1 MKKLILVNLKMYF
14 NSNEQIDSY
23 IDKLK
28 EEKENIIVF
37 PSYIY
42 LNKFVQNNFIC
53 GSQNISLHK
62 NGSYTGEISASSI
75 KDIGAKYTI
84 IGHSEIRK
92 YFKETGSIINQKI
105 KNALENNLKVVLC
118 IGENI
123 KQNIMD
129 QTLEVLNNQ
138 IKKAL
143 KDINDEIII
152 SYEPVWA
159 IGTGQTPTSEEIEK
173 VSRYIKSLFKYDVKV
188 LYGGSV
194 SEENIETLNQIKNID
209 GFLIGKAGTIPSSL
223 KKIIEVTQK

>member
-1 MKKLILVNLKMYF
+1 MKKLVLVNLKMYF
-14 NSNEQIDSY
+14 NSNKQIDSY
-23 IDKLK
+23 IDEVKD
-28 EEKENIIVF
+28 EKENIIVF

-62 NGSYTGEISASSI
+62 NGSHTGEISASSI

-143 KDINDEIII
+143 KDINDEVII

-173 VSRYIKSLFKYDVKV
+173 IARYIKSLFKYDVKV
-188 LYGGSV
+188 FYGGSV